1 MAIWEREDFL
11 DASHFLISVPELFF
25 LSFLHPSSSFSNL
38 YWKGIYLI
46 ACNKKTR
53 PTLKSFSLSKQL
65 FWIFNFLTWK
75 SKWHFSTVLN
85 LNLKQWFAEERKEWI
100 WEMWPF
106 QKVIARNVPK
116 GLKALMWQNNN
127 SLPKILVFSVCLL
140 RFLKVWEEE

>member
-25 LSFLHPSSSFSNL
+25 FLSFLHPSSFSNL

-46 ACNKKTR
+46 ACNKKT
-53 PTLKSFSLSKQL
+53 LKSFFSVKTTFPESS
-65 FWIFNFLTWK
+65 IFDLK

-106 QKVIARNVPK
+106 EKVESRNVPK
-116 GLKALMWQNNN
+116 VLKALMWQNNN

>member
-11 DASHFLISVPELFF
+11 DASHFLISVPELF

-53 PTLKSFSLSKQL
+53 PTLKSLLTVKTTFLESS
-65 FWIFNFLTWK
+65 IFDLK

-85 LNLKQWFAEERKEWI
+85 PNLKQWLWKICSLEEG
-100 WEMWPF
+100 
-106 QKVIARNVPK
+106 VDLGN
-116 GLKALMWQNNN
+116 GDHLKRWSHYFMNLQ
-127 SLPKILVFSVCLL
+127 SKQLFCLA
-140 RFLKVWEEE
+140 WHS